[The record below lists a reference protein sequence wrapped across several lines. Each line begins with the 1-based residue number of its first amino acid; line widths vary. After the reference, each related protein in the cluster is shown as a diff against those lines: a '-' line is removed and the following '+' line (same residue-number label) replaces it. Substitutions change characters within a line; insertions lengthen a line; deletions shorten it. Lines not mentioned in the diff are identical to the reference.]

1 MKRAFLTMLVPL
13 VAFSSSAQE
22 PAMVKTIP
30 FGESFQQQQA
40 DGTLGFLPGND
51 AAYACSKPPSV
62 EELRRASFTT
72 SMTVLTAEQ
81 AAKLKISFSGSVS
94 GQFDR
99 SQQVVVSQVGRM
111 KECLA
116 QDGKTRLL
124 YGHVVRT
131 TVLLSNY
138 SVGADASLA
147 VVAAQATIKNAS
159 NRVELQAIGVPDQEV
174 QTKLQEAKNAL
185 GGSLKVE
192 TFGDFDKKRTEAE
205 LLAVKSTK
213 VTSERL
219 GVVGELVDEGSLQAM
234 FTRAFAMQWIADGR
248 DCQRALRDYKNPVPA
263 VEAVIVDT
271 YNTVAQGC
279 NPDSIGR
286 ERAKKLLGL
295 IEVRLR

>member
-116 QDGKTRLL
+116 QDGKT
-124 YGHVVRT
+124 
-131 TVLLSNY
+131 
-138 SVGADASLA
+138 
-147 VVAAQATIKNAS
+147 
-159 NRVELQAIGVPDQEV
+159 
-174 QTKLQEAKNAL
+174 
-185 GGSLKVE
+185 
-192 TFGDFDKKRTEAE
+192 
-205 LLAVKSTK
+205 
-213 VTSERL
+213 
-219 GVVGELVDEGSLQAM
+219 
-234 FTRAFAMQWIADGR
+234 
-248 DCQRALRDYKNPVPA
+248 
-263 VEAVIVDT
+263 
-271 YNTVAQGC
+271 
-279 NPDSIGR
+279 
-286 ERAKKLLGL
+286 
-295 IEVRLR
+295 